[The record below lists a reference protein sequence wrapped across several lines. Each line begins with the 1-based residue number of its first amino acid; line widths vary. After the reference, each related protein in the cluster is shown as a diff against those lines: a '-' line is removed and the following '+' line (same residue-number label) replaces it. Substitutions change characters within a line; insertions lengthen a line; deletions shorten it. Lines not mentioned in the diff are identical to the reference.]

1 MHLQRCGMAIDIAPP
16 DHKHFRTADTW
27 QVGLI
32 FSRIKPGSAFG
43 LEHLTAEWFDH
54 QIRLSVRPNEAW
66 EDAYVRQF
74 GALPEARLLCFTLTA
89 M

>member
-1 MHLQRCGMAIDIAPP
+1 MQIAPP
-16 DHKHFRTADTW
+16 DHRHFRTVDTW

-32 FSRIKPGSAFG
+32 FSRIKAGVFG

-54 QIRLSVRPNEAW
+54 QIRLSVRPNEEW

-74 GALPEARLLCFTLTA
+74 GALPEPAMLCFTLTD

>member
-1 MHLQRCGMAIDIAPP
+1 MQISPP
-16 DHKHFRTADTW
+16 GHTHFRVADTW

-32 FSRIKPGSAFG
+32 FSRLKPGVFG
-43 LEHLTAEWFDH
+43 TSHQKAEWFDH

-74 GALPEARLLCFTLTA
+74 DAMPEPQFLCFVLA
-89 M
+89 NM

>member
-1 MHLQRCGMAIDIAPP
+1 MQISPP
-16 DHKHFRTADTW
+16 AHKHFRTANTW

-32 FSRIKPGSAFG
+32 FSRLKPGVLG
-43 LEHLTAEWFDH
+43 TERQQAEWFDH

-74 GALPEARLLCFTLTA
+74 GTLPEPRLLCFTLTD

>member
-1 MHLQRCGMAIDIAPP
+1 MQIAPP
-16 DHKHFRTADTW
+16 DHRHFRVADTW

-32 FSRIKPGSAFG
+32 FSRIKPGVFG

-54 QIRLSVRPNEAW
+54 QIRLSVQPNEAW

-74 GALPEARLLCFTLTA
+74 GELPEPRFLCFTLTD

>member
-1 MHLQRCGMAIDIAPP
+1 MSVDIAPP
-16 DHKHFRTADTW
+16 DHKHFRIADTW

-32 FSRIKPGSAFG
+32 FSRLKPGVFG
-43 LEHLTAEWFDH
+43 TEHQKAEWFDH

-74 GALPEARLLCFTLTA
+74 GALPEPKMLCFTLTD